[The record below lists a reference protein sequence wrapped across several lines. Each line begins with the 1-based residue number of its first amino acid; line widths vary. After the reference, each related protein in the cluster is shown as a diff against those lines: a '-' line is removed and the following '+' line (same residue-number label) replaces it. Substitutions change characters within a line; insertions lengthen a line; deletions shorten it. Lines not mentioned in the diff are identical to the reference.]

1 MVQIYLEQ
9 QDGTIIIKERELL
22 TNCVIKNEA
31 LKMCIQKILDPENSQ
46 PRMYAKEIWIY
57 TILFDSVYSVLF
69 INKKER

>member
-1 MVQIYLEQ
+1 MVQLYLEQ

-31 LKMCIQKILDPENSQ
+31 LKMCIQKISDPENSQ

-57 TILFDSVYSVLF
+57 TIFFDSVYSVLF